1 MTNPLLRRSTDVE
14 HTLTMA
20 QRTGEQSEWVRRTE
34 QSQHQLE
41 EARRAEERALN
52 QLPFSREEL
61 QRALDDLASRSSP

>member
-1 MTNPLLRRSTDVE
+1 MLE
-14 HTLTMA
+14 HTLAMA

-34 QSQHQLE
+34 QSRHQLE

-61 QRALDDLASRSSP
+61 QRALDDLASRSAP